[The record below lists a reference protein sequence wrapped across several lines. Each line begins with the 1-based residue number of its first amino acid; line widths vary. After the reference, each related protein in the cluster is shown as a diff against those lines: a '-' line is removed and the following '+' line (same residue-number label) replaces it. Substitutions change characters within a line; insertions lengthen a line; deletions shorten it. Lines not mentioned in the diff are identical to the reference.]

1 MSLCVK
7 SVDLLL
13 KRLKLL
19 IKGSGS
25 HIMSRVKIH
34 TVDQPDSDTTTFV
47 LSCDRL
53 EILRKTMSSFLS
65 TRDYETKMVIVDDS
79 AKEGIFETL
88 VAEYGHF
95 CDVICFP
102 TNRSQW
108 WAMDFMVSYC
118 DTEYIFYLE
127 DDWEFLASGYLNA
140 SKQILQKYRDI
151 GTVDISWRTFE
162 WQGFD
167 SYYKELID
175 DMFYYKKP
183 WKISDYHLHW
193 YGWIGSPNLKRRDD
207 LIMLGRVEKWFS
219 EWNIDRK
226 FLALGFKA
234 VFLNGQYVNHL
245 GDDCSRMAG
254 RRPNDGTIPYDYI
267 PPEVSKNRIYP
278 KLDYMFL
285 DSHWQSPYE
294 VTLVTALLDIGRN
307 DRDFFEHYV
316 KGLDQLLECRNPL
329 VVYAEPQYHQY
340 ILEKRGN
347 LPIQVKS
354 FNKEYVESCTPF
366 DEIQKIISSESWIN
380 QSSWMKNSVICNP
393 YYIPLTLAKVKL
405 LDEVSVENVF
415 NSSRFFWI
423 DSGMYSSY
431 GVTEHID
438 TYNFNKLPYDDL
450 FLTSYPYYTD
460 YEIHGYDINVID
472 TLFNC
477 KPNYVCRAT
486 LFGGGRAAIE
496 KLIPFFENT
505 VKISLKNGAIGT
517 EEAIFTVMSARSGST
532 ILCPMRVYAMP
543 NGDIKNLLDIIRS
556 R

>member
-1 MSLCVK
+1 M
-7 SVDLLL
+7 
-13 KRLKLL
+13 KLL
-19 IKGSGS
+19 IKEDGS

-183 WKISDYHLHW
+183 WKISDYHLCW

-207 LIMLGRVEKWFS
+207 LIMLGRVEKWFN

-226 FLALGFKA
+226 FLALGFKS

-245 GDDCSRMAG
+245 GDNCSRMAD
-254 RRPNDGTIPYDYI
+254 RRPNDGTVPYDYI
-267 PPEVSKNRIYP
+267 PPEINKNRIYP

-285 DSHWQSPYE
+285 DGHWQHPNE

-316 KGLDQLLECRNPL
+316 KGLDQLLQCRNPL

-340 ILEKRGN
+340 ILEKRGH
-347 LPIQVKS
+347 LPIIVKS
-354 FNKEYVESCTPF
+354 IDLDYVKNCTPF
-366 DEIQKIISSESWIN
+366 DKIQKIISKESWIN
-380 QSSWMKNSVICNP
+380 QSAWMKDSVICNP
-393 YYIPLTLAKVKL
+393 YYIPLTFAKVKM
-405 LDEVSVENVF
+405 LDEVSTENNF

-423 DSGMYSSY
+423 DSGMYNSY
-431 GVTEHID
+431 GISEHID
-438 TYNFNKLPYDDL
+438 NFNFNKVPYDRL
-450 FLTSYPYYTD
+450 FLTAYPYHTD
-460 YEIHGYDINVID
+460 SEIHGYDIRVMEEL
-472 TLFNC
+472 TQS

-486 LFGGGRAAIE
+486 LFGGNRNVIE
-496 KLIPFFENT
+496 DL
-505 VKISLKNGAIGT
+505 VKDFHYSVRRSLEHNAIGT
-517 EEAIFTVMSARSGST
+517 EEAILTLMSLSNGSR
-532 ILCPMRVYAMP
+532 IFCPMTIFSMQ
-543 NGDIKNLLDIIRS
+543 NGDIKNYLNTIRS